1 MPFPRLKSTIRL
13 ATAAVLFG
21 TLTVAGQAQ
30 DAATAPAAPVPQ
42 NTPETRPVPVLNY
55 AKPVSHFPNPIGPYT
70 SRHLAPPNLANT
82 SRIDQLMHDGKLYL
96 SLNDAIAL
104 ALENNLDIA
113 IARYNLNIADT
124 DVLRAKAGA
133 SILGVNP
140 GVVQNTP
147 GGGVGGIGASAG
159 ASTGGTSL
167 GAGGIG
173 AGTNGLVS
181 STLGLGPAITSFDP
195 VVTGTLQEDH
205 FSQQASS
212 IFQGVLPGSSLVQN
226 TGTVNFAYNQAFQWG
241 MNLNVSFTNTRQTT
255 NSFFSSLSP
264 QLNSGFKMTLTQPLL
279 QGFGFPANTRFIR
292 IAKNNRELSDVAFRL
307 QIIDSVD
314 QIENIYWDLVYAYEN
329 ARVQNESLAFAQK
342 TLSDTKKQ
350 VEIGSLA
357 PIETVRAQSTVAQ
370 DQQLVT
376 AAQTNL
382 QLEQLLM
389 KNALTRTLKDPTLA
403 TADVIPTSTMDI
415 PAQEPVVPTEDL
427 INEALRHRA
436 ELVETRIDLN
446 SRDLSN
452 KAVRSALLPT
462 LDLFAYYGGAGVGGN
477 QNPVNVC
484 STPETLLQQEFGCA
498 SNAPGSLETITPT
511 TGIGNTLNQLVNS
524 TSPDKG
530 VGLQLNIPLR
540 NRAAQAV
547 QIRSELE
554 YRQAQMRLQQIE
566 NQVGIEIRNA
576 QYAVQQN
583 RASVDSAQAAAELAR
598 QSLDAEQKK
607 YQFGTSTTTLVLQYQ
622 SQLATSESA
631 LVNATVDYEKS
642 RIELDRATGALLDH
656 HGISID
662 DAARGQVTHLPNVPY
677 VAPRKDM
684 PPPPQAAPAQQAQ
697 DGRASK
703 TGAVHN
709 RALFFFLT
717 ILYNILCGPRPL
729 HSLRPAKME

>member
-1 MPFPRLKSTIRL
+1 MPFARLTSRIRL
-13 ATAAVLFG
+13 TTAAILFG
-21 TLTVAGQAQ
+21 TLTIAGWAVAGWAQ
-30 DAATAPAAPVPQ
+30 EPPAAPVPQ
-42 NTPETRPVPVLNY
+42 NTPETRPLPVMNY
-55 AKPVSHFPNPIGPYT
+55 SQPVSHFPNPIGPYQP
-70 SRHLAPPNLANT
+70 RHLADPNLANT
-82 SRIDQLMHDGKLYL
+82 ARIDQFMREGKLYL

-133 SILGVNP
+133 SILGVNA
-140 GVVQNTP
+140 GVVLNTP
-147 GGGVGGIGASAG
+147 GGGIGGIGATAG

-181 STLGLGPAITSFDP
+181 STLGLGPVINSFDP
-195 VVTGTLQEDH
+195 VITGTLQEDH
-205 FSQQASS
+205 FSQTATS
-212 IFQGVLPGSSLVQN
+212 IFQGVTPGTSLAQN
-226 TGTVNFAYNQAFQWG
+226 TGTVDFAYNQAFQWG
-241 MNLNVSFTNTRQTT
+241 TNLSVGFNNTRQTT

-264 QLNSGFKMTLTQPLL
+264 ALNSSFKATVTQPLL

-314 QIENIYWDLVYAYEN
+314 QIENIYWDLVYSYEN

-376 AAQTNL
+376 TAQTNL

-403 TADVIPTSTMDI
+403 TADVIPTSTMDV
-415 PAQEPVVPTEDL
+415 PAQEEVVPTEDL

-436 ELVETRIDLN
+436 ELVESRIDLN

-452 KAVRSALLPT
+452 KAVRSALLPS
-462 LDLFAYYGGAGVGGN
+462 LNLFAYYGGAGIGGN
-477 QNPVNVC
+477 QNPGNLC
-484 STPETLLQQEFGCA
+484 SNLSPELQQFGCA
-498 SNAPGSLETITPT
+498 GPDTAAGQLPINPT
-511 TGIGNTLNQLVNS
+511 TSLGGTLNQLVNS

-576 QYAVQQN
+576 QYTVQQN
-583 RASVDSAQAAAELAR
+583 RASVDSAQAAVELAR

-631 LVNATVDYEKS
+631 LVNATVAYEKS
-642 RIELDRATGALLDH
+642 RIELDRATGTLLDH
-656 HGISID
+656 HGISVD
-662 DAARGQVTHLPNVPY
+662 DAAKGQVTRMPSVPY
-677 VAPRKDM
+677 IAPRKDM
-684 PPPPQAAPAQQAQ
+684 PSVAQPAPQAAPQQQ
-697 DGRASK
+697 
-703 TGAVHN
+703 HQ
-709 RALFFFLT
+709 
-717 ILYNILCGPRPL
+717 
-729 HSLRPAKME
+729 

>member
-1 MPFPRLKSTIRL
+1 MPFARLASHIRL
-13 ATAAVLFG
+13 AAGTVLFT
-21 TLTVAGQAQ
+21 TLTVAGWAQ
-30 DAATAPAAPVPQ
+30 EPPAAPVPQ
-42 NTPETRPVPVLNY
+42 NTPETRPIPVLNY
-55 AKPVSHFPNPIGPYT
+55 SQPVSHFPNPIGPYKP
-70 SRHLAPPNLANT
+70 RQLAEPTLANT
-82 SRIDQLMHDGKLYL
+82 ARIDQFMHEGKLYL

-133 SILGVNP
+133 SILGVNA
-140 GVVQNTP
+140 GVVLNTP
-147 GGGVGGIGASAG
+147 GGGIGGIGATAG
-159 ASTGGTSL
+159 VSTGGTSL

-181 STLGLGPAITSFDP
+181 STLGLGPNITSFDP
-195 VVTGTLQEDH
+195 IVTGTLQEDH
-205 FSQQASS
+205 FNILPSSTFSPAS
-212 IFQGVLPGSSLVQN
+212 PQN
-226 TGTVNFAYNQAFQWG
+226 TTTASFLYQQGFSWGT
-241 MNLNVSFTNTRQTT
+241 NLTVGFNNTRIATGDAPFTT
-255 NSFFSSLSP
+255 LSP
-264 QLNSGFKMTLTQPLL
+264 QLNSSFKFQLTQHLL
-279 QGFGFPANTRFIR
+279 QGFGFPANSRFIR
-292 IAKNNRELSDVAFRL
+292 IAKNNRELTDVAFRL
-307 QIIDSVD
+307 QIIDSID
-314 QIENIYWDLVYAYEN
+314 QIENIYWDLVYAYEL

-389 KNALTRTLKDPTLA
+389 KNALTRTLKDPLLA
-403 TADVIPTSTMDI
+403 TAEVIPVSTMDV
-415 PAQEPVVPTEDL
+415 PAEEPVVPTEDL

-436 ELVETRIDLN
+436 ELVESRIDLN

-462 LDLFAYYGGAGVGGN
+462 LDLFAYYGGSGLGGT
-477 QNPVNVC
+477 QNPTN
-484 STPETLLQQEFGCA
+484 LCA
-498 SNAPGSLETITPT
+498 NQPVAEQAEGFCAGPNQAAIPPGQTFIPIEPT
-511 TGIGNTLNQLVNS
+511 TGYSGTLNQLVNS
-524 TSPDKG
+524 TAPDKG

-576 QYAVQQN
+576 QYTVQQN
-583 RASVDSAQAAAELAR
+583 RASVDSAKAAVELAR

-622 SQLATSESA
+622 SQQATAEST
-631 LVNATVDYEKS
+631 LVNAMVAYEKS
-642 RIELDRATGALLDH
+642 RIELDRATGTLLDH
-656 HGISID
+656 NGISVD

-677 VAPRKDM
+677 IAPRKDM
-684 PPPPQAAPAQQAQ
+684 PSVAQPAPQAAPPQQPQ
-697 DGRASK
+697 
-703 TGAVHN
+703 
-709 RALFFFLT
+709 
-717 ILYNILCGPRPL
+717 
-729 HSLRPAKME
+729 